1 MVRYLLVGMIVFS
14 SVARPARAEPEPSE
28 PTTEEQDAERKRWT
42 DFKIEALRREKRDLR
57 IGLPATGLA
66 VSILGMAAGSWMLGY
81 GVDGSQPIDT
91 RCEPSSTQDFSFCLA
106 RSATGAGGF
115 VIGVSVLGIVRSA
128 IALRRDAKR
137 RRRIKASI
145 RDLQSQMR

>member
-1 MVRYLLVGMIVFS
+1 MVRYLLVGMIVLS

-28 PTTEEQDAERKRWT
+28 PTTEEERAERNRWT

-57 IGLPATGLA
+57 IGISTTGLV

-81 GVDGSQPIDT
+81 GVEGSQPLDT
-91 RCEPSSTQDFSFCLA
+91 RYAGDPSQDSDFYFA
-106 RSATGAGGF
+106 RSATGVGGL

-128 IALRRDAKR
+128 IAVRRDAKR
-137 RRRIKASI
+137 RRQIKASI
-145 RDLQSQMR
+145 RDLQSQRR